1 MADGIIADAAPPAPG
16 AASSVMTYF
25 ADLADPRSP
34 LGRRHV
40 LSDLLAVA
48 ICAVICGADGWAQV
62 EEFGRAKAAW
72 FATFL
77 RLPHGIPS
85 HDTFGRVFAALDPDA
100 FERCFVAWTAALARS
115 SGGRLVAVDGKSLRH
130 SFEHAW
136 DRSGMAHLVSAFVGA
151 NRLVLAQVA
160 VAGGGAGGGG
170 TDDERR
176 RGNEI
181 TAIPGLLDLLDLTG
195 ATVSIDAAGCQRAI
209 CRKVSA
215 RGGHYVLCVK
225 DNQPTLLA
233 QVGRLLAEAI
243 RGGGFG
249 GRLPG

>member
-1 MADGIIADAAPPAPG
+1 MADGIISDPAPAAPG
-16 AASSVMTYF
+16 AAPSSVMTHF
-25 ADLADPRSP
+25 ADLPDPRSP

-48 ICAVICGADGWAQV
+48 ICAVVCGADGWAQV

-85 HDTFGRVFAALDPDA
+85 HDTFGRVFALLDPDA
-100 FERCFVAWTAALARS
+100 FERCFVAWTAALAGS
-115 SGGRLVAVDGKSLRH
+115 SAGRLVAVDGKSLRR

-136 DRSGMAHLVSAFVGA
+136 DHSGMAHLVSAFVGA

-160 VAGGGAGGGG
+160 VAGTGTG
-170 TDDERR
+170 TDDELR

-181 TAIPGLLDLLDLTG
+181 TAIPGLLDLLDL
-195 ATVSIDAAGCQRAI
+195 
-209 CRKVSA
+209 
-215 RGGHYVLCVK
+215 
-225 DNQPTLLA
+225 
-233 QVGRLLAEAI
+233 
-243 RGGGFG
+243 
-249 GRLPG
+249 